1 MVTYLSPMSD
11 ISSLTSFYESNFDFA
26 FSEVQGILVVF
37 LKNNLKQSRPLK
49 VMSQFCQHIHLS
61 LFFLHKKARSYK
73 FQDTVPTRP
82 KTK

>member
-26 FSEVQGILVVF
+26 FSEVQGILFVF

-49 VMSQFCQHIHLS
+49 LM
-61 LFFLHKKARSYK
+61 
-73 FQDTVPTRP
+73 
-82 KTK
+82 